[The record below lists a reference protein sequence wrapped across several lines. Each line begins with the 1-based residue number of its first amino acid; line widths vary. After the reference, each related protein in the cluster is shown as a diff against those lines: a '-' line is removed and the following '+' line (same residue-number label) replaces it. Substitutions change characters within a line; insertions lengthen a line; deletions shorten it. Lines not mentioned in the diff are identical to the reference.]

1 MPLSTGR
8 RLGPYEIVSAIGV
21 GGMGEVYRARDTRL
35 DRIIAIKTLPDAFSR
50 DAERRSRFQR
60 EARTIAALSHP
71 HICALHD
78 IGEHEGVDFLV
89 MELLEGETLSH
100 RLAAGPLPVA
110 QAVTYAI
117 QIADGLATAHRQ
129 GIVHRDLKPGN
140 VMLTRS
146 GAKLLDFGL
155 AKLKADVP
163 GMHARTMTSPMTEE
177 GQILGTLNYMA
188 PEQLEG
194 RTIDARTDVFA
205 FGAVLFEM
213 LSGRLAFDGAGPAS
227 VIGHIL
233 HTDPPAMTEL
243 VPAVPP
249 ALARLISVCLAKD
262 PDDRWSSAHDV
273 LLQLKVLPME
283 DEARLPA
290 TPSRTGTRLAWSIAA
305 LAAVVA
311 IGLGIARFVEQP
323 APEASPALDVF
334 TVLAPSDSIQPFS
347 DAPQISPDG
356 RQLAFIA
363 TDRAGLTW
371 LYVRALDSENA
382 RPLPGTEG
390 ASLPFWA
397 PDSRRLAF
405 FANGQVKTTSIDA
418 EAPNAI
424 AAAPVPRGGTWN
436 QNDIILFSPIPSLPL
451 RWVPAAGGKVTD
463 IPQPAGATPGIDTRW
478 FPSFL
483 PDGRHY
489 LFLGR
494 QSPTAQSS
502 IMVGSLDSA
511 STRPLVQ
518 SRAAGIYAAPGYL
531 LYRREGSLVAQP
543 FEASTAELQGI
554 AVPIAARVGF
564 NAITYQA
571 LFSASSTGRLAYQSS
586 IVMARLNWYDRKGT
600 LVESAGAEGGY
611 NTICLTP
618 DDRRVV
624 YELADDRT
632 ADVDIWTRELTGGP
646 AARLTFNPAVDFY
659 PVCPASGDA
668 VVFATLREG
677 PPNLFRVLLNAPGNE
692 LAVHQSPLAKLPN
705 DVSRDGR
712 LLVFSALQAGTG
724 WDIFLM
730 TLPNGSP
737 TPFAATAAEERSAH
751 LSPDSRWIAYVSN
764 ESQRAEVYVQPFPP
778 TGAKWQVSTGGGEQ
792 PLWRQD
798 GRELYYVAPDKK
810 LMAVDIKSTPSM
822 FARGEPRVLMETRMT
837 GWERLGAGCCQYAP
851 SKDGTR
857 FLISTATSS
866 ATPITVMVNW
876 ERLAK
881 QEQRNPQTTS
891 R

>member
-1 MPLSTGR
+1 MPLPTGR
-8 RLGPYEIVSAIGV
+8 RLGPYEIVSAIGA

-35 DRIIAIKTLPDAFSR
+35 DREVAIKTLPDAFSR
-50 DAERRSRFQR
+50 DHERRSRFQR
-60 EARTIAALSHP
+60 EARAIAALSHP

-89 MELLEGETLSH
+89 MELLEGETLAD
-100 RLAAGPLPVA
+100 RLARGPLPIG

-117 QIADGLATAHRQ
+117 QVADALAKAHRQ
-129 GIVHRDLKPGN
+129 EIVHRDLKPGN
-140 VMLTRS
+140 VMITRS

-155 AKLKADVP
+155 AKLKAEVP
-163 GMHARTMTSPMTEE
+163 GGHARTMTAPMTEE
-177 GQILGTLNYMA
+177 GQILGTLNYVA

-194 RTIDARTDVFA
+194 RTVDARSDVFA

-213 LSGRLAFDGAGPAS
+213 VTGRLAFDGAGPAS
-227 VIGHIL
+227 VIGNIL
-233 HTDPPAMTEL
+233 HTNPPAMTQI
-243 VPAVPP
+243 VPEAPP
-249 ALARLISVCLAKD
+249 ALARLIAVCLAKD
-262 PDDRWSSAHDV
+262 PEDRWSSAHDV
-273 LLQLKVLPME
+273 LLQLRALPGAGEMP
-283 DEARLPA
+283 LPA
-290 TPSRTGTRLAWSIAA
+290 NAPGRSRERVAWTIAA
-305 LAAVVA
+305 LAAIGA
-311 IGLGIARFVEQP
+311 IALGVARFIDRP
-323 APEASPALDVF
+323 APAAAPTLDVVS
-334 TVLAPSDSIQPFS
+334 VLAPPDTIQPFA

-356 RQLAFIA
+356 RRLAFIA

-382 RPLPGTEG
+382 TPLPGTEG

-397 PDSRRLAF
+397 PDSRRLGF
-405 FANGQVKTTSIDA
+405 FAHGQLKTTAIDA
-418 EAPNAI
+418 QTPNAI

-436 QNDIILFSPIPSLPL
+436 QDDVILFSPIPSLPL
-451 RWVPAAGGKVTD
+451 RWVPAAGGQVTD
-463 IPQPAGATPGIDTRW
+463 VQRPPGATPGIDTRW

-483 PDGRHY
+483 PDGRKY

-494 QSPTAQSS
+494 PSPDALFS

-511 STRPLVQ
+511 SMKPLVQ
-518 SRAAGIYAAPGYL
+518 SRAPGIYTPPGYL
-531 LYRREGSLVAQP
+531 LYRREGALVAQP
-543 FEASTAELQGI
+543 FDAVTAELHGSP
-554 AVPIAARVGF
+554 APIADRVGF
-564 NAITYQA
+564 NVITYQA
-571 LFSASSTGRLAYQSS
+571 LASASSTGRLAYQSS
-586 IVMARLNWYDRKGT
+586 IVTARLNWYDRRGT
-600 LVESAGAEGGY
+600 LVEAAGPEGGY

-646 AARLTFNPAVDFY
+646 ASRLTFNPAVDFY
-659 PVCPASGDA
+659 PVCPRSADA

-677 PPNLFRVLLNAPGNE
+677 PPNLFRVLLNAPGSE

-724 WDIFLM
+724 WDIFVM
-730 TLPNGSP
+730 SLPNGSP
-737 TPFAATAAEERSAH
+737 TRFAATSAEERTGR

-764 ESQRAEVYVQPFPP
+764 ESQRTEVYVQPFPP

-792 PLWRQD
+792 PQWRQD
-798 GRELYYVAPDKK
+798 GRELYYVTPDKK
-810 LMAVDIKSTPSM
+810 LMAVDITSTPSV

-851 SKDGTR
+851 SKDGQR
-857 FLISTATSS
+857 FLISSATSS
-866 ATPITVMVNW
+866 VIPITVVLNW
-876 ERLAK
+876 QRLL
-881 QEQRNPQTTS
+881 EN
-891 R
+891 

>member
-8 RLGPYEIVSAIGV
+8 RLGPYEIVSAIGA

-35 DRIIAIKTLPDAFSR
+35 DRMIAIKTLPDTLSR
-50 DAERRSRFQR
+50 DVDRRSRFQR
-60 EARTIAALSHP
+60 EARAIAALSHP

-78 IGEHEGVDFLV
+78 IGEHDGVDFLV

-110 QAVTYAI
+110 EAVTYAI
-117 QIADGLATAHRQ
+117 QIADALANAHRQ

-155 AKLKADVP
+155 AKLKADIP
-163 GMHARTMTSPMTEE
+163 GMHARTMTAPMTEE

-194 RTIDARTDVFA
+194 RTIDSRTDVFA

-213 LSGRLAFDGAGPAS
+213 LSGRLAFDGAGAAS

-233 HTDPPAMTEL
+233 HTDPPTMTEL
-243 VPAVPP
+243 VPAAPP

-273 LLQLKVLPME
+273 LLQLKALPTE
-283 DEARLPA
+283 DEARLPVLA
-290 TPSRTGTRLAWSIAA
+290 SSRSTARLAWSIAA
-305 LAAVVA
+305 IAAIVA
-311 IGLGIARFVEQP
+311 IALGIARLAKRP
-323 APEASPALDVF
+323 APETSAALDMF
-334 TVLAPSDSIQPFS
+334 SVLAPSDAIQPFG
-347 DAPQISPDG
+347 DAPQISSDG

-363 TDRAGLTW
+363 TDRAGLSW
-371 LYVRALDSENA
+371 LYVRPLDSEHA

-390 ASLPFWA
+390 AALPFWA

-405 FANGQVKTTSIDA
+405 FAHGQLKTTSIDA
-418 EAPNAI
+418 ETPNTI
-424 AAAPVPRGGTWN
+424 AEAPVPRGGTWN

-451 RWVPAAGGKVTD
+451 RWVSSGGGATTD
-463 IPQPAGATPGIDTRW
+463 VPRPAGAIPAIDTRW

-483 PDGRHY
+483 PDGKQY

-494 QSPTAQSS
+494 QSPSAPYS
-502 IMVGSLDSA
+502 IMVGALDSA

-518 SRAAGIYAAPGYL
+518 SRAPGTYAPPGYL
-531 LYRREGSLVAQP
+531 LFRREGTLVAQP
-543 FEASTAELQGI
+543 FDASTAELKGI
-554 AVPIAARVGF
+554 AVPVADKVGF
-564 NAITYQA
+564 NVITYQA
-571 LFSASSTGRLAYQSS
+571 LVSASATGRLAYQSS
-586 IVMARLNWYDRKGT
+586 IVTARLNWYDRTGT
-600 LVESAGAEGGY
+600 LVEAAGPEGGY

-624 YELADDRT
+624 YDLADDRT
-632 ADVDIWTRELTGGP
+632 GDVDIWTRELTGGP
-646 AARLTFNPAVDFY
+646 ASRLTFNPAVDFY
-659 PVCPASGDA
+659 PVCPRSGDA

-677 PPNLFRVLLNAPGNE
+677 PPNLFRVLLNAPGSE
-692 LAVHQSPLAKLPN
+692 LAVLQSPVAKLPN

-712 LLVFSALQAGTG
+712 LVVFSALQAATG
-724 WDIFLM
+724 WDIFVM

-737 TPFAATAAEERSAH
+737 TPFAATPTEERTAQ

-764 ESQRAEVYVQPFPP
+764 ESQRAEVYVQPFPA

-792 PLWRQD
+792 PQWRQD

-810 LMAVDIKSTPSM
+810 LMAVDIKSTPSN
-822 FARGEPRVLMETRMT
+822 FVRGEPRVLMETRMT

-851 SKDGTR
+851 SKDGRR

-866 ATPITVMVNW
+866 ATPITVVVNW
-876 ERLAK
+876 QQLMRRE
-881 QEQRNPQTTS
+881 
-891 R
+891 